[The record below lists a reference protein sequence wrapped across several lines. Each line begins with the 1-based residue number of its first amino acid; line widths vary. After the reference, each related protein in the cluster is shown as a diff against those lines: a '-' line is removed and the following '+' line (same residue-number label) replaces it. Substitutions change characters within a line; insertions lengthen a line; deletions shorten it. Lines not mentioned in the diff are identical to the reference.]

1 VEMVW
6 KCRRRVT
13 ASIMDWPLP
22 PPVLGLEKGAVTPP
36 APTRKPALVLLVLTA
51 IREPMI
57 PPTTRTVVAAL
68 VMEEVGTFSA
78 RMSLGDSPGARMSC
92 MSFNGGI
99 PPG

>member
-1 VEMVW
+1 MQDEGDG
-6 KCRRRVT
+6 
-13 ASIMDWPLP
+13 INY
-22 PPVLGLEKGAVTPP
+22 GLATSAACFGVGEGLTPP
-36 APTRKPALVLLVLTA
+36 APARKPALVLLVLTA
-51 IREPMI
+51 TREPMI

-68 VMEEVGTFSA
+68 VMEDVGTFSA